1 MTATALAVCL
11 LSVGIAIGCGEESA
25 SRDSEPAR
33 QEVAATH
40 DDSSL
45 PPSCRPA
52 EVAQL
57 LDDLFD
63 ALNRRDD
70 AAAAAL
76 VADRELLV
84 LLERPAAR
92 RPLRLVAV
100 IVGFA
105 NGLGQIE
112 FRASDRL
119 VGKGAI
125 DCETRKVVAIGL
137 GAEHERMAPL
147 CAGRRACARH
157 WG

>member
-1 MTATALAVCL
+1 MTPPSELYPRDRIGRAQDATAQAGL
-11 LSVGIAIGCGEESA
+11 
-25 SRDSEPAR
+25 
-33 QEVAATH
+33 
-40 DDSSL
+40 
-45 PPSCRPA
+45 
-52 EVAQL
+52 
-57 LDDLFD
+57 D
-63 ALNRRDD
+63 ALLLTPGADLRYLTGYD
-70 AAAAAL
+70 AVPLERLTCL
-76 VADRELLV
+76 VLPADGDPVLV
-84 LLERPAAR
+84 VPLLERPAAG

-112 FRASDRL
+112 FRGSDRL

>member
-1 MTATALAVCL
+1 MTGAALTVCL
-11 LSVGIAIGCGEESA
+11 LSAAIAIGCGGESA
-25 SRDSEPAR
+25 SRDREPTR
-33 QEVAATH
+33 QEVAAT
-40 DDSSL
+40 DDDTSL
-45 PPSCRPA
+45 PPGCRPA

-70 AAAAAL
+70 DAAAAL
-76 VADRELLV
+76 VADRELLA
-84 LLERPAAR
+84 LLERPAAG

-112 FRASDRL
+112 FRAANRL